1 MPEDRQL
8 IAAEAFWQDEDG
20 LEQQVEAMA
29 LLARRMKARP
39 KFIASLPVARR
50 AKYLVGYPGMPDLLA
65 ARLLVSYHLAH
76 QRPMLRTF
84 LDALGIAHDD
94 GVIAKDPEGPIAPD
108 TIELAVAALDAAFP
122 KNDVTLYLQTLLTQ
136 DPQTWGAL
144 ESIVQGRSKELPNDE

>member
-1 MPEDRQL
+1 MPEDRRL

-84 LDALGIAHDD
+84 LDALGIPHDD
-94 GVIAKDPEGPIAPD
+94 GVIAKDPEGPIPAEK
-108 TIELAVAALDAAFP
+108 IEAAVQALDAAFP
-122 KNDVTLYLQTLLTQ
+122 AGEVTLYLNTLLSQ

-144 ESIVQGRSKELPNDE
+144 EPIVKGRSKEIDE